1 MKINFLGAARQVTGS
16 CYLLDCCG
24 KRLLVDC
31 GIFQERALLER
42 NWKPK
47 PIDPKSID
55 AVLLTHAH
63 LDHSGLLPKF
73 VRDGYKGPVYT
84 TTPTVELAEL
94 LLRDSARIQMED
106 AEFKAKRHRKEGR
119 RGPHPE
125 EPLYDLNDVERTLPL
140 LRGVAHRE
148 PVDLGDG
155 VQVRF
160 LEAGHILGASIVE
173 LVARENGGTRRV
185 VFSGDLGQWQ
195 APIVPDPA
203 FVSEADVIVC
213 ESTYGDGDHS
223 NGNGQS
229 IDDALTEVIQDTV
242 RRGGKLLIPTFA
254 LERAQ
259 ELLVHLGEILHA
271 KRVPRLR
278 VYLDSPLAVDATM
291 VYLKYPE
298 FMDDEIRATLES
310 KRLNDVRGLLQFVHS
325 SDDSKALNSKRESCI
340 ILAGS
345 GMCTGGRIKHHLR
358 HNIERPETTILFV
371 GYQAEGTLGREI
383 LEGASEVRIHGQN
396 YRVRAQVRQIQ
407 TLSAHADRRQ
417 LLYWFEHFNRPP
429 KRLVLT
435 HGEESKA
442 LSLAAHVRESLV
454 WDVVVPRYRDT
465 VEL

>member
-1 MKINFLGAARQVTGS
+1 MKITFLGAARQVTGS

-73 VRDGYKGPVYT
+73 VRDGYRGPVYT

-119 RGPHPE
+119 KGPHPE

-148 PVDLGDG
+148 AVDLGDG

-185 VFSGDLGQWQ
+185 VFSGDLGSGRHRSC
-195 APIVPDPA
+195 PI
-203 FVSEADVIVC
+203 
-213 ESTYGDGDHS
+213 
-223 NGNGQS
+223 Q
-229 IDDALTEVIQDTV
+229 
-242 RRGGKLLIPTFA
+242 
-254 LERAQ
+254 
-259 ELLVHLGEILHA
+259 
-271 KRVPRLR
+271 
-278 VYLDSPLAVDATM
+278 
-291 VYLKYPE
+291 
-298 FMDDEIRATLES
+298 
-310 KRLNDVRGLLQFVHS
+310 
-325 SDDSKALNSKRESCI
+325 
-340 ILAGS
+340 
-345 GMCTGGRIKHHLR
+345 
-358 HNIERPETTILFV
+358 
-371 GYQAEGTLGREI
+371 
-383 LEGASEVRIHGQN
+383 
-396 YRVRAQVRQIQ
+396 
-407 TLSAHADRRQ
+407 LS
-417 LLYWFEHFNRPP
+417 
-429 KRLVLT
+429 
-435 HGEESKA
+435 
-442 LSLAAHVRESLV
+442 
-454 WDVVVPRYRDT
+454 
-465 VEL
+465 